1 MPRRSCRI
9 PTARLSQAVSA
20 WTGSGA
26 CGTSGRMHCAYHGPL
41 SLGATALG
49 HGKPF
54 PPPDRRCCAGW
65 ATLPHSAA
73 CRNHYRRVQ
82 TAGAPSGDS
91 LSLRC
96 VCVKGWEG
104 AAELLSPIPIFD
116 RPMEGDGG
124 TEGQGSS
131 RVRGAGAPDGKGA
144 SIDSIYAVRRVLQ
157 PRDRASMKATR

>member
-96 VCVKGWEG
+96 ACVKGWER
-104 AAELLSPIPIFD
+104 AAKLLSPIPPWGLHLWADQLGLSGFVS
-116 RPMEGDGG
+116 PHLLLVLYLAYCM
-124 TEGQGSS
+124 
-131 RVRGAGAPDGKGA
+131 A
-144 SIDSIYAVRRVLQ
+144 YCRRAISGV
-157 PRDRASMKATR
+157 

>member
-49 HGKPF
+49 PGKPF
-54 PPPDRRCCAGW
+54 PPPHRSCCAGW
-65 ATLPHSAA
+65 ATLPNSAA

-82 TAGAPSGDS
+82 TAGAPSGDR
-91 LSLRC
+91 LSRRC

-104 AAELLSPIPIFD
+104 AAELLSPIPPLGAAPLG
-116 RPMEGDGG
+116 RP
-124 TEGQGSS
+124 
-131 RVRGAGAPDGKGA
+131 AGFSGFVSPHLLLVPYLAYCMA
-144 SIDSIYAVRRVLQ
+144 YCRRAISGV
-157 PRDRASMKATR
+157 